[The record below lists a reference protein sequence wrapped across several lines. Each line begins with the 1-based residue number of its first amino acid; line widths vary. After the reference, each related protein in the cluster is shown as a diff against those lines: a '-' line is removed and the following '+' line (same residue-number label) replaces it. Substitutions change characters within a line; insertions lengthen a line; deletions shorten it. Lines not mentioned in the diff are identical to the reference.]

1 MRHLF
6 GTILCA
12 ALAFAS
18 PAWPQAAGDD
28 RMILGNMAKL
38 KPMIGHWR
46 AAIDYHNRDGSV
58 ELRGGD
64 YDIHPVLQDT
74 YLQLDADIYRLNDH
88 AKHHGFMMMTTFNP
102 DTKKFD
108 GTYFY
113 TLWAMRVTE
122 AGVFD
127 DAKQELAVDTF
138 VPKED
143 GVHDETGACGVEV
156 QPQRHHRILA
166 LEPLRQREGAADE
179 LPRAADADEGLAAA
193 TAYST

>member
-1 MRHLF
+1 MRHWRIF
-6 GTILCA
+6 AAAICGT
-12 ALAFAS
+12 LAFAS
-18 PAWPQAAGDD
+18 AAWPQAAGDD
-28 RMILGNMAKL
+28 RKILDNMAKL
-38 KPMIGHWR
+38 KPMIGRWR

-64 YDIHPVLQDT
+64 YDIRPVLRDT
-74 YLQLDADIYRLNDH
+74 YLQLDADIYRLNDR
-88 AKHHGFMMMTTFNP
+88 AKHHGFIMMTTYNP

-127 DAKQELAVDTF
+127 DARQELAVDTF

-143 GVHDETGACGVEV
+143 GVHDETVHAVWKFNRNGTIEYWHWSRYDNEKA
-156 QPQRHHRILA
+156 PLMNLHA
-166 LEPLRQREGAADE
+166 LLTRVKA
-179 LPRAADADEGLAAA
+179 
-193 TAYST
+193 